1 MKTVISLPN
10 TIFFEAEEVA
20 QNLGVSRNALYQKAL
35 TEYLKK
41 INRKN
46 IIKKLNEVYNRDYYK
61 EFKPMSN
68 IGLECI
74 RELTKNDIW

>member
-46 IIKKLNEVYNRDYYK
+46 ITKKL
-61 EFKPMSN
+61 
-68 IGLECI
+68 
-74 RELTKNDIW
+74 RELTKNDTW